1 MELIQETTYG
11 SVKVV
16 RNKSYEWAVLDLSD
30 NEIVPFGKYAFIDG
44 FEQGLARVRGKGGLF
59 LPQTLM
65 WVILDDGK
73 VISGKEALENDE
85 FRVQRES
92 KLSKWGIINTQG
104 EEVLP
109 VEYDQVWNFLGKG
122 RRSTRVVKDGVA
134 HEVYFQD
141 LKPEDEQYTTIEDS
155 YAWGYIDNECHYGEY
170 AGTYVQ
176 DVMGWSDEMIDEA
189 LDGEPDAYWNID

>member
-16 RNKSYEWAVLDLSD
+16 RNKSYEWAVLDLL
-30 NEIVPFGKYAFIDG
+30 NNVVVPFGKYAFIDG
-44 FEQGLARVRGKGGLF
+44 FEQGLARVRGKGILF
-59 LPQTLM
+59 LPQTQR
-65 WVILDDGK
+65 WTILDDGK
-73 VISGKEALENDE
+73 VISGKEAFENDE
-85 FRVQRES
+85 LRVQWKS
-92 KLSKWGIINTQG
+92 KLSKWGIINIQG

-122 RRSTRVVKDGVA
+122 RRSTRVIKDDVV
-134 HEVYFQD
+134 HEVYFRD
-141 LKPEDEQYTTIEDS
+141 LKPKEEQYITIEDS
-155 YAWGYIDNECHYGEY
+155 YAWEYMGNECHYEKY

-176 DVMGWSDEMIDEA
+176 DVEGWSDEMIDEA